1 MSDTYSEMMQR
12 DIENRGAVYFRGIKP
27 DPSKDIDTL
36 EQVLKESREKL
47 TDPGPIDV
55 LDTEPAI
62 ILSKLAQ
69 DFYAKAGDVF
79 AKGHD
84 VDAVAYR
91 DAAQK
96 IIRLIGELPNLE
108 LKYTHNL

>member
-27 DPSKDIDTL
+27 DPVNDFD
-36 EQVLKESREKL
+36 KL
-47 TDPGPIDV
+47 NQIFKKGPGPIDV

-84 VDAVAYR
+84 VDAVEYR
-91 DAAQK
+91 EAAQK
-96 IIRLIGELPNLE
+96 IIKLISELPNLD
-108 LKYTHNL
+108 LKYDHK